1 MDELMRAIANLIGQY
16 SGVVFVLSVV
26 MFIVVLLLVVGIF
39 CYVIK
44 SMRDIDNE
52 LDDKRHFRN
61 RGR

>member
-1 MDELMRAIANLIGQY
+1 MRAIANLIEQY